1 MEGLSFDQDKKADR
15 RNRGMKINQVAELAG
30 MTSKNIR
37 FYEDQGL
44 IKPGRDPQNG
54 YREYTLEDAKQL
66 ERIKL
71 LRQLGISCENIRM
84 LLNDE
89 LDFDTCMS
97 DHMSRLDRDRE
108 NLDHMKTLCHMLS
121 DEVDD
126 VSGIDA
132 AAYLDRMK
140 ELEKGGV
147 RFVNVKMSDVKKR
160 KTGAILSAIAV
171 IMIAALTLVAMLM
184 ANSEDPAPWGVI
196 AVMVIIFGG
205 IIVGVA
211 VALAQ
216 RLSEVKR
223 GEIDEA
229 SKY

>member
-1 MEGLSFDQDKKADR
+1 
-15 RNRGMKINQVAELAG
+15 MKINQIAELAG

-44 IKPGRDPQNG
+44 IKPRRDPQNG

-84 LLNDE
+84 LQNGE
-89 LDFDTCMS
+89 LDY
-97 DHMSRLDRDRE
+97 HMA
-108 NLDHMKTLCHMLS
+108 TLCRMLS

-126 VSGIDA
+126 VSDIDA
-132 AAYLDRMK
+132 SAYLDRMK

-160 KTGAILSAIAV
+160 RTGAILSAIAV
-171 IMIAALTLVAMLM
+171 IMIAALMLVAIML

-196 AVMVIIFGG
+196 AVFVIIFGG
-205 IIVGVA
+205 IIVGVI
-211 VALAQ
+211 VALVQ
-216 RLSEVKR
+216 RLGEVKR

>member
-1 MEGLSFDQDKKADR
+1 MEGLSFDQDKEADR
-15 RNRGMKINQVAELAG
+15 RYRDMKINQIAELAG

-44 IKPGRDPQNG
+44 IKPRRDPQNG

-84 LLNDE
+84 LQNGE

-97 DHMSRLDRDRE
+97 GHMEKLDREKE
-108 NLDHMKTLCHMLS
+108 NLNHMATLCRMLS

-126 VSGIDA
+126 VSDIDA
-132 AAYLDRMK
+132 SAYLDRMK
-140 ELEKGGV
+140 ELE
-147 RFVNVKMSDVKKR
+147 
-160 KTGAILSAIAV
+160 TIAV
-171 IMIAALTLVAMLM
+171 IMIAALMLVAIML

-196 AVMVIIFGG
+196 AVFVIIFGG
-205 IIVGVA
+205 IIVGVI
-211 VALAQ
+211 VALVQ
-216 RLSEVKR
+216 RLGEVKR

>member
-1 MEGLSFDQDKKADR
+1 MEGLAYVRDKEADR
-15 RNRGMKINQVAELAG
+15 RYRDMKINQIAELAG

-44 IKPGRDPQNG
+44 IKPKRDPQNG
-54 YREYTLEDAKQL
+54 YREYTLEDVKQL

-84 LLNDE
+84 LQSGE

-97 DHMSRLDRDRE
+97 EHMETLGRERE
-108 NLDHMKTLCHMLS
+108 NLDHMAVLCGMLS

-126 VSGIDA
+126 VSDIDA
-132 AAYLDRMK
+132 SAYLDRMK

-147 RFVNVKMSDVKKR
+147 RFMNVRMSDVRKR

-171 IMIAALTLVAMLM
+171 MVIAALMIAGVLL
-184 ANSEDPAPWGVI
+184 ANSVDPAPWVVI
-196 AVMVIIFGG
+196 AVFVIIFGG

-211 VALAQ
+211 VALVQ
-216 RLSEVKR
+216 RLCEVKK

>member
-1 MEGLSFDQDKKADR
+1 
-15 RNRGMKINQVAELAG
+15 MKINQVAELAG

-54 YREYTLEDAKQL
+54 YREYTIEDAKQL

-84 LLNDE
+84 LQSGELN
-89 LDFDTCMS
+89 FDKCMS
-97 DHMSRLDRDRE
+97 DHMGKLEREGE
-108 NLDHMKTLCHMLS
+108 NLEHMKTLCQMLS

-126 VSGIDA
+126 ISEIDA
-132 AAYLDRMK
+132 SAYLDRMK

-147 RFVNVKMSDVKKR
+147 RFVNVRMSDVKKR
-160 KTGAILSAIAV
+160 KTGAILSAIVVV
-171 IMIAALTLVAMLM
+171 IISLLLLVAILM
-184 ANSEDPAPWGVI
+184 ANSEDPAPWGVVAI
-196 AVMVIIFGG
+196 MVIIFGG
-205 IIVGVA
+205 TIVGVI
-211 VALAQ
+211 VALMQ
-216 RLSEVKR
+216 RLEEVKK

>member
-1 MEGLSFDQDKKADR
+1 
-15 RNRGMKINQVAELAG
+15 MKINQVAELAG

-121 DEVDD
+121 DAVDD

>member
-1 MEGLSFDQDKKADR
+1 
-15 RNRGMKINQVAELAG
+15 MKINQVAELAG
-30 MTSKNIR
+30 ITSKNIR
-37 FYEDQGL
+37 FYEEQGL

-54 YREYTLEDAKQL
+54 YREYTIEDAEQL
-66 ERIKL
+66 GRIKL
-71 LRQLGISCENIRM
+71 LRQLGIPCDTIRR
-84 LLNDE
+84 LQIGE

-97 DHMSRLDRDRE
+97 EHMARLDSE
-108 NLDHMKTLCHMLS
+108 SKNLEHMKALCRMLS

-126 VSGIDA
+126 ISEIKASV
-132 AAYLDRMK
+132 YLERIR

-171 IMIAALTLVAMLM
+171 IMVSALLIIAVLM

-196 AVMVIIFGG
+196 AVFVVIFGG
-205 IIVGVA
+205 IIVGVT
-211 VALAQ
+211 VALVQ
-216 RLSEVKR
+216 RLGEVKR